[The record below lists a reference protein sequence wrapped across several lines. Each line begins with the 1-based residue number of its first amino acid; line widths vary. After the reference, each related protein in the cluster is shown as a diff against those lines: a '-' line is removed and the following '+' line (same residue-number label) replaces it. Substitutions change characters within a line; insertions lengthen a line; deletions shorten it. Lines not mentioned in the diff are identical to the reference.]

1 MCNLSQLRGDV
12 RKRSVSTMTTNISS
26 TKGNTEDSSVT
37 ATKSPESRQEI
48 KMPLVDALRSYFQK
62 ESRGEAN
69 ELAEAC

>member
-1 MCNLSQLRGDV
+1 
-12 RKRSVSTMTTNISS
+12 MTTNISS